1 MVRDAGFARP
11 HHEDRRRRVRP
22 SILVLRG
29 AERAVSK
36 DEVPGRGAFTAMRAH
51 PGFAASPPNSE
62 GDGAPRSAVRIGVVP
77 LAGTR
82 GRLAARQSQRPY
94 GLGPRFNPGLSVRD
108 LPASSWR
115 GLVVVPGGAPLP
127 PECFVAT
134 RLAGAAPRPA
144 HHDASRK
151 RPSNGRG
158 DRIVRQVFG
167 AGIRLPIPERRPGES
182 RGPVLMRFAHRIPA
196 FARMTRIGGRQA

>member
-51 PGFAASPPNSE
+51 PGFAASTPQTPRGMARREAQSVLVSCPLR
-62 GDGAPRSAVRIGVVP
+62 GHAGASRRANRSVHTA
-77 LAGTR
+77 
-82 GRLAARQSQRPY
+82 S
-94 GLGPRFNPGLSVRD
+94 GPASIPDCLSRD

-196 FARMTRIGGRQA
+196 SPNDEDRRVQA